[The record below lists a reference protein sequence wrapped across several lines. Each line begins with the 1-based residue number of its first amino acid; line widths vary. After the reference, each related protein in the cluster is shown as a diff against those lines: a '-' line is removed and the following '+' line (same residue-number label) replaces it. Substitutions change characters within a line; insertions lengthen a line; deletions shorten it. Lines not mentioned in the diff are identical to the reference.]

1 MVTGVVSEVEKAKV
15 ATAVA
20 TEVEKAKVATAVAT
34 EVEKAK
40 VAMGVAMEVEK
51 GVGKGAV
58 GWVHCPC
65 RPHSHSP
72 VQNTRGRWH
81 TTLPPVFPLRF
92 CTTRRRLH

>member
-1 MVTGVVSEVEKAKV
+1 MAATVTRVVSEVEKAKV

-20 TEVEKAKVATAVAT
+20 TEVEKGA
-34 EVEKAK
+34 
-40 VAMGVAMEVEK
+40 
-51 GVGKGAV
+51 GKGAV

-72 VQNTRGRWH
+72 VQNTRGRRH